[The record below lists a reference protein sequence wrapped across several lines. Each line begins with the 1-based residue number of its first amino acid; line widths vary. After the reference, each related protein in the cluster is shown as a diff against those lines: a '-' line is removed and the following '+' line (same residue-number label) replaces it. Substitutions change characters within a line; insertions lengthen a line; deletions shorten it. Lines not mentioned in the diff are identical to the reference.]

1 MTKISKTERLLNLIS
16 FLLRS
21 PRPVPF
27 SEIAGYVVGYD
38 DEAKLDS
45 IEKRFDRDKAEL
57 RNLGIPVEYQDTG
70 SPEQSGYIIPAK
82 KFFLNKLQLDGGD
95 AVLLSLAARS
105 GALALGSPMLQ
116 ESFRSALRKL
126 SVDAPAVEGIPYEP
140 ATMVEVISGNRRAN
154 EQLQLICSAV
164 FGRRR
169 IRFDYL
175 GHNDEEARNRRLEPY
190 GMGLHEG
197 EWYLVGFDL
206 DREGLRMFKLSRIV
220 GPVKLIG
227 ASDSGPE
234 FEIPKDFHIRDH
246 LDRDAWEF
254 GSGEST
260 TVEVRMPKPLA
271 EQMQRRHRADAK
283 SVSGGEAILSIRART
298 PLRLLDEILSWGP
311 DVRVVAPP
319 DLVEAAK
326 ARIKDMLALYGDVEM
341 GEVA

>member
-38 DEAKLDS
+38 DDAKLDS

-57 RNLGIPVEYQDTG
+57 RNLGIPIEYKDTG

-82 KFFLNKLQLDGGD
+82 KFFLKKLELDGGD
-95 AVLLSLAARS
+95 TVLLSLAARS

-116 ESFRSALRKL
+116 DSFRSALRKVT
-126 SVDAPAVEGIPYEP
+126 VDAPVVEGIPREP

-175 GHNDEEARNRRLEPY
+175 GHNDAEPKGRRLEPY

-206 DREGLRMFKLSRIV
+206 NREGVRMFKLSRIV
-220 GPVKLIG
+220 GPVKLMG

-234 FEIPKDFHIRDH
+234 FDIPKDFHIRDH

-254 GSGEST
+254 GSGEGT
-260 TVEVRMPKPLA
+260 TVEIRMPKPMA
-271 EQMQRRHRADAK
+271 EQLQRRHRADVK
-283 SVSGGEAILSIRART
+283 STSEGTAVLSIRART

-311 DVRVVAPP
+311 DVRVIAPP
-319 DLVEAAK
+319 DLVKAAK
-326 ARIKDMLALYGDVEM
+326 DRIKDMLSHYGDVER